1 MTLDEIPLFAMLKSK
16 LSYTNER
23 QRLIAQNIANA
34 DTPGYA
40 PMDLKPFTF
49 QQALNGASGASA
61 GSGSGGLEMQRSDPR
76 HMAARRTPAGPL
88 RPMTSPDTEARL
100 DGNQVVLEDQMMKMS
115 EARDDYDTAITFY
128 TQALNLLRTAARAPG
143 K

>member
-88 RPMTSPDTEARL
+88 RPMTSPARQPNSRSAATL
-100 DGNQVVLEDQMMKMS
+100 KD
-115 EARDDYDTAITFY
+115 RITPFSSI
-128 TQALNLLRTAARAPG
+128 TTMASGMVSRIDCRWASRSIR
-143 K
+143 

>member
-40 PMDLKPFTF
+40 PMDLKPFSF

-61 GSGSGGLEMQRSDPR
+61 GSGAGGLEMQRSDPR
-76 HMAARRTPAGPL
+76 HMAARSPSAGPA
-88 RPMTSPDTEARL
+88 RPVTTPDTEARL

-115 EARDDYDTAITFY
+115 EAREDYDTAITFY

>member
-34 DTPGYA
+34 DTPDYA
-40 PMDLKPFTF
+40 PMDLKPFSF
-49 QQALNGASGASA
+49 QQALNGARGANTGA
-61 GSGSGGLEMQRSDPR
+61 GSGGLEMQRSDPR
-76 HMAARRTPAGPL
+76 HMTSRRASAGPAKAV
-88 RPMTSPDTEARL
+88 TSPDTEARL

-115 EARDDYDTAITFY
+115 EARGDYDTAITFY

>member
-34 DTPGYA
+34 DTPDFA
-40 PMDLKPFTF
+40 PVDLKPFSF
-49 QQALNGASGASA
+49 QQALNGTSA

-76 HMAARRTPAGPL
+76 HMASRRAPAGPAKAV
-88 RPMTSPDTEARL
+88 TSADTEARL

-115 EARDDYDTAITFY
+115 EARQDYDTAITFY